1 VLGVR
6 GRGGRRAG
14 SIPFTPLVIH
24 GGLSSGSGTKRGAT
38 IVLHRQRTEH
48 VIRTPFTEL
57 IGIDHPVV
65 CAGMGAGYTGGD
77 LVGRVSEAGG
87 LGVIGASFLP
97 PDEVAAIARRA
108 REITSKP
115 IGINLLLHAT
125 EERVDEVL
133 AFEPAVFSTAWARDD
148 QDLATIFAR
157 AHNGGAHVMHMAP
170 AVADATRAAEAGAD
184 VIVAQGTEGG
194 GHIGLMASTIIVPQV
209 AKAVAPVPVL
219 AAGGFASG
227 AGLAA
232 ALALGGAGVLLGT
245 RFLATDE
252 APVPAFYKEAIV
264 GSDGDDTVLTTLAD
278 SLSGRDWPGAWDRV
292 LRTRFVDEWLG
303 REPELRRRR
312 SEIWEKLG
320 QAEEENDAEYALL
333 WMGQSA
339 GLIDAVVPAA
349 DVVREIVRDAEEVV
363 RTQLQAVLREA
374 GGS

>member
-1 VLGVR
+1 M
-6 GRGGRRAG
+6 
-14 SIPFTPLVIH
+14 
-24 GGLSSGSGTKRGAT
+24 
-38 IVLHRQRTEH
+38 RT
-48 VIRTPFTEL
+48 RFTEL
-57 IGIDHPVV
+57 IGIEHPVV
-65 CAGMGAGYTGGD
+65 CAGMGAGFTGGD

-97 PDEVAAIARRA
+97 PEEVGAMVLRA
-108 REITSKP
+108 REITSRP

-125 EERVDEVL
+125 EARVDEVL

-148 QDLATIFAR
+148 QDLETIFAR
-157 AHNGGAHVMHMAP
+157 AHDRGASVMHMAP
-170 AVADATRAAEAGAD
+170 TVADATRAAEAGAD

-194 GHIGLMASTIIVPQV
+194 GHVGLIASTVIVPQV

-219 AAGGFASG
+219 AAGGFANG

-232 ALALGGAGVLLGT
+232 ALALGADGLLLGT

-252 APVPAFYKEAIV
+252 APVPTFYKEAIL

-278 SLSGRDWPGAWDRV
+278 SLSGRDWPGAWNRL

-312 SEIWEKLG
+312 GEIWERLER
-320 QAEEENDAEYALL
+320 AEEENDPDHALL
-333 WMGQSA
+333 WSGQSA

-349 DVVREIVRDAEEVV
+349 DVVREIVRDAEEII
-363 RTQLQAVLREA
+363 RTRLQAVLVEE
-374 GGS
+374 GGQSPPSS